1 MERQKLILEKTKVF
15 LRFKRVLERVRSVGS
30 MHDVVVS
37 YSRGGIKLI

>member
-1 MERQKLILEKTKVF
+1 MVLWISQLV
-15 LRFKRVLERVRSVGS
+15 LRFKRVLVRVRSVGS